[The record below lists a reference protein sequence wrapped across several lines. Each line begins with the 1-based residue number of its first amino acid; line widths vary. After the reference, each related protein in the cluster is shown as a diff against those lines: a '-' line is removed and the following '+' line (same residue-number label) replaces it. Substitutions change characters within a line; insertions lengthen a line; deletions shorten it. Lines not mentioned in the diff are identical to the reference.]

1 MSVLE
6 SVLADVRAEL
16 AHREQRVSLEDMK
29 RRALQAQSPRD
40 ALGALKGPGAVTIMA
55 EIKRRNLRDGYIA
68 PIPDP
73 GALARQYVDGG
84 ATMVACVTEN
94 RHFDGSL
101 ADLQAVRRAIDL
113 PILRKDY
120 IISPY
125 QIHESRAYGAD
136 MVLLFAALLD
146 QPHLR
151 GFIERIESLG
161 MSALVEVDSRVE
173 AVRALDAGAKAIGVN
188 ARNLHNLKI
197 DRSNFDEI
205 VDVIP
210 SDVIAVAQSGVRDP
224 RDVFVYARAG
234 ADSVLVGKSLVSA
247 SDPRALVAEMVSA
260 AQHPA
265 LLADRKKRIQQG
277 IHERQVELYQA
288 H

>member
-29 RRALQAQSPRD
+29 RRALQAPSPRD

-210 SDVIAVAQSGVRDP
+210 SNVIAVAQSGVRDP

>member
-1 MSVLE
+1 MSVLN

-16 AHREQRVSLEDMK
+16 AHREQRVSLDEMK
-29 RRALQAQSPRD
+29 RRALKAPSPRD

-68 PIPDP
+68 PIPDA

-161 MSALVEVDSRVE
+161 MSALVEVDSRVA
-173 AVRALDAGAKAIGVN
+173 AVRALVAGAKAIGVN

-277 IHERQVELYQA
+277 IHERQAQLYQA

>member
-29 RRALQAQSPRD
+29 RRALQAPSPRD
-40 ALGALKGPGAVTIMA
+40 ALGALKGPGAVTVMA

>member
-1 MSVLE
+1 MSVLN

-16 AHREQRVSLEDMK
+16 AHREQRVSLDEMK
-29 RRALQAQSPRD
+29 RRALKAPSPRD
-40 ALGALKGPGAVTIMA
+40 ALGALKGPGAVTTMA

-68 PIPDP
+68 PIPDA

-277 IHERQVELYQA
+277 IHERQALLYQA

>member
-1 MSVLE
+1 MSVLN

-16 AHREQRVSLEDMK
+16 AHREQRVSLDEMK
-29 RRALQAQSPRD
+29 RRALKAPSPRD

-68 PIPDP
+68 PIPDA